1 MKWRDITEDGRIV
14 KGVNTTADVDT
25 NEIPRQAAKF
35 GNKVD
40 KDGKPPTLSKKVKG
54 KSTNV
59 LFNLGLAERF
69 TPMEIALMEGGHS
82 IEVYRRNQLPQ
93 IKNKQL
99 SKIKHTV
106 ETVKL
111 TDIIPV
117 QEERIV
123 ENFKR
128 QVDKIVAGEYKPIIV
143 DKNYKIVNGHH
154 RYTALQMLKYENV
167 QVAVLPWT
175 LEKILEKWSKKY
187 KNSINCSNPK
197 GFSQKAHCAGKKKN
211 ENFAE
216 SSQLD
221 SLRKF
226 VRSQREAPDQVLYQI
241 MMAPDTY
248 GHSVSDF
255 VRSWYE
261 KTKEENG
268 LNDVD
273 SALEIMVDELGL
285 NENYDHLKGHG
296 TDVPLGKYLY
306 HVTYAEALEGML
318 EDGHMNVKGPAPFH
332 YADYF
337 SMTADPKYSVAGR
350 PEVQIIIDAARVSK
364 METFEKY
371 VDDWESTPGA
381 GDWAKGDDGDW
392 ESEYRVEETIP
403 LDYIVAVKIL
413 KSKTTPEIIK
423 LAKKRGVKLVGKD
436 TNVLENFADGKKK
449 GKSRPGRVKRAGAS
463 CNGSVTSLRKR
474 AKNSSGEKAK
484 MYHWCA
490 NMKSG
495 RKKK

>member
-1 MKWRDITEDGRIV
+1 MKWQDIKEDGRIV
-14 KGVNTTADVDT
+14 KGVNTSPDVDT
-25 NEIPRQAAKF
+25 NSIPKEAGKF

-40 KDGKPPTLSKKVKG
+40 KDGRPPTLSKKVKG

-69 TPMEIALMEGGHS
+69 TSMEMALMEGGHS
-82 IEVYRRNQLPQ
+82 IEVYRRDQLPQ

-106 ETVKL
+106 ETVAL

-175 LEKILEKWSKKY
+175 LEMIIEKWSAKY
-187 KNSINCSNPK
+187 KKSIDCNNPK
-197 GFSQKAHCAGKKKN
+197 GFSQKAHCAGRKKKAYN
-211 ENFAE
+211 E
-216 SSQLD
+216 STDLD
-221 SLRKF
+221 SLKKF
-226 VRSQREAPDQVLYQI
+226 VRSQREAPDQVLYQM

-248 GHSVSDF
+248 GHSASNF

-261 KTKEENG
+261 RTKEENG

-273 SALEIMVDELGL
+273 SALEIMVDALGL
-285 NENYDHLKGHG
+285 N
-296 TDVPLGKYLY
+296 
-306 HVTYAEALEGML
+306 
-318 EDGHMNVKGPAPFH
+318 
-332 YADYF
+332 
-337 SMTADPKYSVAGR
+337 
-350 PEVQIIIDAARVSK
+350 
-364 METFEKY
+364 
-371 VDDWESTPGA
+371 
-381 GDWAKGDDGDW
+381 
-392 ESEYRVEETIP
+392 
-403 LDYIVAVKIL
+403 
-413 KSKTTPEIIK
+413 
-423 LAKKRGVKLVGKD
+423 
-436 TNVLENFADGKKK
+436 ENFADGKRK
-449 GKSRPGRVKRAGAS
+449 GKSRPGRVKRSGAS
-463 CNGSVTSLRKR
+463 CKGSVTKLRKQ
-474 AKNSSGEKAK
+474 AKNASGEKAR

-495 RKKK
+495 RSKT

>member
-175 LEKILEKWSKKY
+175 LEMIVEKW
-187 KNSINCSNPK
+187 NESISE
-197 GFSQKAHCAGKKKN
+197 G
-211 ENFAE
+211 
-216 SSQLD
+216 SQLD

-226 VRSQREAPDQVLYQI
+226 VKSQREAPDQVLYQM

-248 GHSVSDF
+248 GHSASNF

-261 KTKEENG
+261 RTKEENG

-285 NENYDHLKGHG
+285 NEN
-296 TDVPLGKYLY
+296 
-306 HVTYAEALEGML
+306 
-318 EDGHMNVKGPAPFH
+318 
-332 YADYF
+332 
-337 SMTADPKYSVAGR
+337 
-350 PEVQIIIDAARVSK
+350 
-364 METFEKY
+364 
-371 VDDWESTPGA
+371 
-381 GDWAKGDDGDW
+381 
-392 ESEYRVEETIP
+392 
-403 LDYIVAVKIL
+403 
-413 KSKTTPEIIK
+413 
-423 LAKKRGVKLVGKD
+423 
-436 TNVLENFADGKKK
+436 FADGKVK

-463 CNGSVTSLRKR
+463 CNGSVTELRRK
-474 AKNSSGEKAK
+474 AKNSSGEKQK

-490 NMKSG
+490 NMKAG
-495 RKKK
+495 RKK

>member
-1 MKWRDITEDGRIV
+1 
-14 KGVNTTADVDT
+14 
-25 NEIPRQAAKF
+25 
-35 GNKVD
+35 
-40 KDGKPPTLSKKVKG
+40 
-54 KSTNV
+54 
-59 LFNLGLAERF
+59 
-69 TPMEIALMEGGHS
+69 
-82 IEVYRRNQLPQ
+82 
-93 IKNKQL
+93 
-99 SKIKHTV
+99 
-106 ETVKL
+106 
-111 TDIIPV
+111 
-117 QEERIV
+117 
-123 ENFKR
+123 
-128 QVDKIVAGEYKPIIV
+128 
-143 DKNYKIVNGHH
+143 
-154 RYTALQMLKYENV
+154 MLKYENV

-211 ENFAE
+211 ENFAK

-285 NENYDHLKGHG
+285 NENLAEQKAQDAIFQEILVDLLQKKYPDAEFDYQGDKVISA
-296 TDVPLGKYLY
+296 DGKLT
-306 HVTYAEALEGML
+306 VIADLQV
-318 EDGHMNVKGPAPFH
+318 EDGYGGVWVWDVDTGPYKGVLGTAIKQATAELLRQQPDLKPALF
-332 YADYF
+332 
-337 SMTADPKYSVAGR
+337 
-350 PEVQIIIDAARVSK
+350 
-364 METFEKY
+364 
-371 VDDWESTPGA
+371 VDGDNQNPGA
-381 GDWAKGDDGDW
+381 WQAIANKLN
-392 ESEYRVEETIP
+392 YTL
-403 LDYIVAVKIL
+403 LD
-413 KSKTTPEIIK
+413 
-423 LAKKRGVKLVGKD
+423 
-436 TNVLENFADGKKK
+436 ENFADGKKK

-463 CNGSVTSLRKR
+463 CKGSVTKLRKQ
-474 AKNSSGEKAK
+474 AKNASGEKAR

-495 RKKK
+495 RSKK